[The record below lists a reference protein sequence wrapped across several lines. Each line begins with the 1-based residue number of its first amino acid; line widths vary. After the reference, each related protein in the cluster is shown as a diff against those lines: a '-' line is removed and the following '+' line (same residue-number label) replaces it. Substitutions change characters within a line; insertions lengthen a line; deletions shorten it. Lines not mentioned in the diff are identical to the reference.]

1 MRHIQIHMKPNEKR
15 TFNIIGKGFSVN
27 NINPF
32 VAKIY
37 YLVDN
42 NPSTANQLIGRNI
55 KFTKRFKTFT
65 IVNTEETAVTVDF
78 YVLETEEDFQ
88 SLADPSILGLGEV
101 NTNQIKTWQE
111 EKTFSGKN
119 FICRQI
125 ANSTYQHIL
134 IYNQNKKSLVY
145 DKDIEPDDV
154 YINEISIINN
164 DTTNTI
170 TARLYTVDFNSGNP
184 PSLPAGTY
192 AMDKI
197 IYPNNYFK
205 YTNKFYTPIITPGN
219 FTGKVLFKNTY
230 FDVFIKPQETFRISK
245 VFNLPLI
252 LKTEGKLLLSFSN
265 TVTNFAQVIIDF
277 SLK

>member
-1 MRHIQIHMKPNEKR
+1 MRHFNIKFNPNEKR
-15 TFNIIGKGFSVN
+15 TFNIMGKGFSVN

-32 VAKIY
+32 VAKVY
-37 YLVDN
+37 YFVDN

-65 IVNTEETAVTVDF
+65 IVNTEETPVTVDF

-119 FICRQI
+119 FICRQV
-125 ANSTYQHIL
+125 ADSTYQHIL
-134 IYNQNKKSLVY
+134 IYNQNKKSLVH
-145 DKDIEPDDV
+145 DKEIEPDDV
-154 YINEISIINN
+154 YINEITIINN

-184 PSLPAGTY
+184 PSLTGTF

-205 YTNKFYTPIITPGN
+205 YSNKFYTPIITSGN
-219 FTGKVLFKNTY
+219 FTGNVLFIDEY
-230 FDVFIKPQETFRISK
+230 FDVFIKPQETFKIST
-245 VFNLPLI
+245 VFNFPLI
-252 LKTEGKLLLSFSN
+252 LKTEGKLLISFLN
-265 TVTNFAQVIIDF
+265 TVTSYAQVIIDF